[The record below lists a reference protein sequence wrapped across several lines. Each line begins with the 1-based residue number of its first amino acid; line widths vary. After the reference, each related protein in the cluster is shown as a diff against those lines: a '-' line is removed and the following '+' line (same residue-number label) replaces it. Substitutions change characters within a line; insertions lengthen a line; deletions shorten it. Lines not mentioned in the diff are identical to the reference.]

1 MGQDID
7 PADSHLHHNLD
18 RPPCCSRN
26 SPLPHHQTQR
36 RGVPTE
42 YLLIG
47 GIRILG
53 WPLVGEL
60 YIDLE
65 FSRLHFGSRPIGP
78 LNDDEALPHAD
89 CGDHAQALEGRPPTL
104 PQQSDPSAL
113 GSNHTVLVSTRGNIP
128 QPAEPPRYYNSQY
141 LNLIGDNLMLATGLA
156 PHECPAAEAS
166 NWILHNRDDPIND
179 DDLPPLPTCP
189 IPRQLAPIEPRNLSG
204 ELVPPLG
211 HCIVTPPPRPAN
223 LVERTYMGWQ
233 EYFTK
238 FHNCVEPNWGNKC
251 SMAHHW
257 GIEWWNITIIP
268 NSTTKWDQGGVEWK
282 WSGCGDSGGWAR
294 RGWHTWGTTDG
305 RLGAVNR
312 CLARDG
318 PGSRWYVCPSSS
330 QGVNA
335 GRSSSFPI
343 EREWSS

>member
-1 MGQDID
+1 MEVSGYLDD
-7 PADSHLHHNLD
+7 P
-18 RPPCCSRN
+18 
-26 SPLPHHQTQR
+26 
-36 RGVPTE
+36 
-42 YLLIG
+42 
-47 GIRILG
+47 
-53 WPLVGEL
+53 WWGEL

-113 GSNHTVLVSTRGNIP
+113 GSNHTVLISTRGNIP

-141 LNLIGDNLMLATGLA
+141 LNLIGDNLTLATGSA

-166 NWILHNRDDPIND
+166 NRILHNCDDPIND

-211 HCIVTPPPRPAN
+211 HHIVTPPPRPAN

-238 FHNCVEPNWGNKC
+238 FHNRVEPNWGNN
-251 SMAHHW
+251 APW
-257 GIEWWNITIIP
+257 LIIEESSDRTSQSFQTPPQSEIKVESSGNEADVETVEAEPEEAGPHEEQPTADLGQSIDAWP
-268 NSTTKWDQGGVEWK
+268 EMDQAL
-282 WSGCGDSGGWAR
+282 DDMFAP
-294 RGWHTWGTTDG
+294 
-305 RLGAVNR
+305 RLA
-312 CLARDG
+312 
-318 PGSRWYVCPSSS
+318 
-330 QGVNA
+330 
-335 GRSSSFPI
+335 
-343 EREWSS
+343 EE